1 MGQRPLRIPA
11 RPQDLLGR
19 LQAEFLAQ
27 HLAAELELAQ
37 GLFAPPGVERAG
49 LLVCGGSPA
58 FVPRS
63 QRSFS
68 PVEPDRRDKYS
79 SPALQQIA
87 SHAPPC

>member
-1 MGQRPLRIPA
+1 MGQRPPLRIPA
-11 RPQDLLGR
+11 RPQD
-19 LQAEFLAQ
+19 
-27 HLAAELELAQ
+27 LAAELELAQ

-68 PVEPDRRDKYS
+68 PVEPDRRDK
-79 SPALQQIA
+79 
-87 SHAPPC
+87 